1 MYEAF
6 PEKSKLQ
13 VKKEELP
20 SLFRLLKTQLHP
32 KKYAPYDT
40 LALPN
45 GLLNVCVFLQ
55 RSLQQLVGSLN

>member
-1 MYEAF
+1 MVAGKYTRK
-6 PEKSKLQ
+6 KSKLQ

-20 SLFRLLKTQLHP
+20 SLFRLLKAQLHP

-45 GLLNVCVFLQ
+45 ELLKVCVFLH
-55 RSLQQLVGSLN
+55 RSLQQLVGS